1 MRSCKPS
8 VWSMTTPPA
17 ASEEVSFGIR
27 LEGVSPEKFTSVY
40 RSFLPQ
46 ISSYLVRRCEA
57 SDVEEL
63 ASRVF
68 EIAWRKRTQAP
79 EGFELAWL
87 YRIAG
92 FVVANHRRAIKS
104 EKNFL
109 ERFRPSDFAPSPEDI
124 AVADL
129 ALAKAWK
136 KLSGFEREA
145 IALTAFEGLSN
156 QDAARVLEISPNAFT
171 QRLAKARK
179 NLKANLSSNS

>member
-1 MRSCKPS
+1 
-8 VWSMTTPPA
+8 MTTPPA
-17 ASEEVSFGIR
+17 ALGEINCGIR
-27 LEGVSPEKFTSVY
+27 IKPVTPQEFTSLY
-40 RSFLPQ
+40 RGFLPQ
-46 ISSYLVRRCEA
+46 ISSYLVRRIDR

-92 FVVANHRRAIKS
+92 FVVSNHRRAIRS

-109 ERFRPSDFAPSPEDI
+109 MRFQPSDFAPSVEDI
-124 AVADL
+124 ALADIEL
-129 ALAKAWK
+129 SIAWK
-136 KLSGFEREA
+136 KLSSFEREA
-145 IALTAFEGLSN
+145 IALTAFDGLSN
-156 QDAARVLEISPNAFT
+156 QEAAKVLEISPNAFT

-179 NLKANLSSNS
+179 KLWANLSPKS